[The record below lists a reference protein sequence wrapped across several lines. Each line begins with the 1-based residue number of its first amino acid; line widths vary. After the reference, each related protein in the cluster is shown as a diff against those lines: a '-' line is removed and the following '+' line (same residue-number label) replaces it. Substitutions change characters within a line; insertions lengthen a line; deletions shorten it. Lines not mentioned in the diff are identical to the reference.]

1 MIAAVWGLMLG
12 AGVVLAASPWL
23 WPTRAGGVRRFRR
36 SPLHPLEPLRVAL
49 AQAGLTR
56 LSPAGV
62 VVVSFVVGIAAG
74 SLVLALAPVAVL
86 AAAAALAATAAPFA
100 VILGRARSRRR
111 EMRAVWPDAI
121 DHLVAGIR
129 SGTPLGEALC
139 ELGESGPAPLRP
151 AFAGFTADFRGTGQ
165 LMIALDELKERM
177 ADPVADRVIETMRLA
192 REVGG
197 SELPAVLRA
206 LAAHLRADAAIRSEV
221 EGRQT
226 WVVSAAR
233 LGVAAPWLVLLLLA
247 ARPEGVR
254 AYNSPLGAV
263 VLLLGFG
270 VTVVAYRIMLALGR
284 LPAERRWFA

>member
-1 MIAAVWGLMLG
+1 MIAAVWGLILG
-12 AGVVLAASPWL
+12 AGVVLAVSPWL
-23 WPTRAGGVRRFRR
+23 SPRRASGVRRVRR
-36 SPLHPLEPLRVAL
+36 DPPRPLRPLRESL

-56 LSPAGV
+56 LSPAV
-62 VVVSFVVGIAAG
+62 VIVVSFVIGVAAG
-74 SLVLALAPVAVL
+74 AVVLALAPVAVL
-86 AAAAALAATAAPFA
+86 AAAAALAATATPFA
-100 VILGRARSRRR
+100 VIAGRARSRRR
-111 EMRAVWPDAI
+111 EVRAVWPDAI
-121 DHLVAGIR
+121 DHLVGALR
-129 SGTPLGEALC
+129 SGAPLGEALC
-139 ELGESGPAPLRP
+139 ELAESGPLPLRP
-151 AFAGFTADFRGTGQ
+151 AFAGFAADFRTTTQ
-165 LMIALDELKERM
+165 LVVALDELKDRM

-221 EGRQT
+221 EARQM

-247 ARPEGVR
+247 ARPEAVH

-263 VLLLGFG
+263 VLLLGFV